1 MAIPIETESW
11 IEISELLN
19 QWDDNRTVVGETRS
33 EKVIDWLFRYKKF
46 EYILLWNLNFY
57 LNS

>member
-33 EKVIDWLFRYKKF
+33 EKVIDWLFRYNKF
-46 EYILLWNLNFY
+46 K
-57 LNS
+57 

>member
-19 QWDDNRTVVGETRS
+19 QWDDNRTVVGETRP